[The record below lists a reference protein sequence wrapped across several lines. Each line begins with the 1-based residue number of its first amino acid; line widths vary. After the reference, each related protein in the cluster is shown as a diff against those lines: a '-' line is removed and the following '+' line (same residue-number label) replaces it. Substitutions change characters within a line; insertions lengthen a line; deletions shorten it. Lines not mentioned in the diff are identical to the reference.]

1 MSAKVIQEETK
12 RKIEKTIDM
21 MKEELK
27 SIRTGRATP
36 GLVENVKVEY
46 YGTQT
51 PLKQVANIIAP
62 EPQLIVINPYDPSI
76 IREIEKA
83 IQQADLGLTT
93 HSDGKSIRLPLPPL
107 SEERRK
113 KIVAQVKEL
122 TEETKIALRNIRREA
137 NKHIDKE
144 EKESQIT
151 EDESKKAKEKIQ
163 EYIHNSESTL
173 NVLLEKKTEE
183 LMKV

>member
-1 MSAKVIQEETK
+1 
-12 RKIEKTIDM
+12 M

-51 PLKQVANIIAP
+51 SLKQIANITAP
-62 EPQLIVINPYDPSI
+62 EPQLVVINPYDPSI

-93 HSDGKSIRLPLPPL
+93 HSDGKSIRLPLPAF
-107 SEERRK
+107 E
-113 KIVAQVKEL
+113 
-122 TEETKIALRNIRREA
+122 
-137 NKHIDKE
+137 
-144 EKESQIT
+144 
-151 EDESKKAKEKIQ
+151 
-163 EYIHNSESTL
+163 
-173 NVLLEKKTEE
+173 
-183 LMKV
+183 